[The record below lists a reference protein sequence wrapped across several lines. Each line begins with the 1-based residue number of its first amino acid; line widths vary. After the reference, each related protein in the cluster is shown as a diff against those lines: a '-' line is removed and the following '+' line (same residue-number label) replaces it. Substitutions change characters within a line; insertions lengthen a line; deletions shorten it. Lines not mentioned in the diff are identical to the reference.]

1 MGRVNTFQAQRARKM
16 NLNHL
21 IKQVPVVLQ
30 ERLDGVIA
38 HQEQSVGAVLSLFRE
53 KVFRLRTIP
62 LLERE
67 SQKLKVSAEVSGNP
81 SPAEDQIFRK

>member
-1 MGRVNTFQAQRARKM
+1 M
-16 NLNHL
+16 
-21 IKQVPVVLQ
+21 
-30 ERLDGVIA
+30 
-38 HQEQSVGAVLSLFRE
+38 LSLFGKE
-53 KVFRLRTIP
+53 FFWLRTVP

>member
-1 MGRVNTFQAQRARKM
+1 MDLR
-16 NLNHL
+16 
-21 IKQVPVVLQ
+21 

-38 HQEQSVGAVLSLFRE
+38 YQKKNVGAMLSFFGE
-53 KVFRLRTIP
+53 EFFWLRTVP

-81 SPAEDQIFRK
+81 PPTEDQIFRK